1 MDFRFEY
8 RRKPPEEHEL
18 RGDQRVEADRV
29 KRMRGLALGISIP
42 MTLVAGPLLGW
53 LLGAWLDR
61 LLGTGYWLVV
71 MIVLG
76 TIGGFVAMIE
86 ALIMLGRQR

>member
-1 MDFRFEY
+1 VSSASR
-8 RRKPPEEHEL
+8 PT
-18 RGDQRVEADRV
+18 G
-29 KRMRGLALGISIP
+29 SS
-42 MTLVAGPLLGW
+42 W
-53 LLGAWLDR
+53 LIGAWLDR

-86 ALIMLGRQR
+86 ALIMLGRER